1 MSVQPR
7 GVVAHPVGSVMPGLV
22 KLRVSVIWN
31 CFVPHCHSPHTATG
45 GGASVTPCLSVCGG
59 VILSGERGGL
69 RGGRQARPGPL
80 GSPGG
85 AVGCSSAGYGGQA
98 PFRPGSHLNLAP
110 REPHATG
117 LPGFPVGPGPLSAPP
132 FSPACARDGAV
143 RVEEELRD
151 RVRVVL
157 ELLQRDS
164 GEGCGEGPG
173 RGDRV
178 GTRAARALT
187 TGEGW
192 AGGKGLRGARG
203 EGRRRLPVHV

>member
-7 GVVAHPVGSVMPGLV
+7 GIVAHPVGSVMPGLV

-45 GGASVTPCLSVCGG
+45 GGASVTPCLSVQR
-59 VILSGERGGL
+59 RGDNQRRTL
-69 RGGRQARPGPL
+69 RAGGRQARPGPL

-85 AVGCSSAGYGGQA
+85 AVGCSSVGYGSQA

-110 REPHATG
+110 REPYGTG

-173 RGDRV
+173 PGPGRG
-178 GTRAARALT
+178 L
-187 TGEGW
+187 
-192 AGGKGLRGARG
+192 
-203 EGRRRLPVHV
+203 GRLVL